1 MLSPLASLEAVT
13 PLMRWVRVSVIRRA
27 PLACQQPPR
36 GKVAH
41 QRARSKLP
49 RRRVA
54 RRRYNVR
61 QRAEFRAR
69 DPHLIADLVGEPAPG
84 LVTVLGRREQGTEEQ
99 HEAVR
104 IMMLAERLAD
114 QLGRIAADLAHPALP
129 LKPETVGAGDLQ
141 LDHRRADV

>member
-13 PLMRWVRVSVIRRA
+13 PLMRWVRVSVIGRA

-41 QRARSKLP
+41 QRARSELP
-49 RRRVA
+49 RRSVA
-54 RRRYNVR
+54 RRRYDVR
-61 QRAEFRAR
+61 QRAEFWSRY
-69 DPHLIADLVGEPAPG
+69 PHLVADLVGEAAPG
-84 LVTVLGRREQGTEEQ
+84 LVTILGRREQGAEEQ

-114 QLGRIAADLAHPALP
+114 EL
-129 LKPETVGAGDLQ
+129 
-141 LDHRRADV
+141 